1 MIFRSMYNDYQIYL
15 KQEIYY
21 RLYLWQIDCHNTTT
35 TMTTPEDKANDKQS
49 EAIINIHRT
58 KCGDYRQR

>member
-21 RLYLWQIDCHNTTT
+21 RLYLGQIDCHRYNY
-35 TMTTPEDKANDKQS
+35 DNDNAKDNANDKQS
-49 EAIINIHRT
+49 EAIINQP
-58 KCGDYRQR
+58 KQ

>member
-21 RLYLWQIDCHNTTT
+21 RLYLWQIDCHRYNY
-35 TMTTPEDKANDKQS
+35 DNDNAKDNANDKQS
-49 EAIINIHRT
+49 EAMINQP
-58 KCGDYRQR
+58 KQ